1 MKYSIIP
8 LFTLFFVACSA
19 PNKKD
24 SKQIQE
30 STVEIKPGLQTNIT
44 TDPQWLT
51 YVDTMDNFVV
61 SYKYSKNYI
70 SEHMENAECIGKPIK
85 DVDAWPRNT
94 MNCSMWMDDIADGN
108 VRSIDTL
115 IQYAVDQLKEN
126 AQQSRDTITIAD
138 VKGLR
143 VIFTGEGSRE
153 KILKQKIFFT
163 KFNTFFEIVNDSLPE
178 KDFQVFINSLKIEK
192 TNIVP

>member
-1 MKYSIIP
+1 MKYSIIS
-8 LFTLFFVACSA
+8 LLTLFFVACST

-30 STVEIKPGLQTNIT
+30 STVEIKPGLQPNIT

-51 YVDTMDNFVV
+51 YADTMDNFVV

-108 VRSIDTL
+108 VKPIDTL

-126 AQQSRDTITIAD
+126 VQQSRDTITIAD

-143 VIFTGEGSRE
+143 VIFTGENDKR
-153 KILKQKIFFT
+153 KILKQEIFFT
-163 KFNTFFEIVNDSLPE
+163 KYNTFFDLINDSLPTQ
-178 KDFQVFINSLKIEK
+178 DFQVFIHSLKIEK
-192 TNIVP
+192 TK